1 MARYADSALG
11 EHLRLPVGFRYTG
24 TDSTAEVISLGG
36 TPGWYTISTAGNCA
50 FKFMVTLSG
59 ASGDGA
65 NVRLRTRSAGA
76 GSATSLNIGTSAYQN
91 DYGNMFGVQAYAQPL
106 TYTQAGASNIVCGL
120 YSCIQATA
128 SSSGRRWSTWID
140 DHSTTKA
147 SGGHYLLRL
156 SDNGSTVKDGAITI
170 YSGGRLAAF
179 VNCEDAVGGG
189 FLTDTSLSLSTQAG
203 ALKVT
208 TPAGTRYLALYSS

>member
-1 MARYADSALG
+1 MARYPDSALG

-24 TDSTAEVISLGG
+24 TDSTADVMSLGG
-36 TPGWYTISTAGNCA
+36 TPAWFTVSTAGNCA

-91 DYGNMFGVQAYAQPL
+91 DYGNLYGVQAYAQPT
-106 TYTQAGASNIVCGL
+106 TYTQDGASNIVCGL

-128 SSSGRRWSTWID
+128 ASSGRRWSTWID

-147 SGGHYLLRL
+147 SGGHYLLRM
-156 SDNGSTVKDGAITI
+156 SDNGSTAKSGAITI
-170 YSGGRLAAF
+170 YSGGRLPVLF
-179 VNCEDAVGGG
+179 NFEDAVGGG
-189 FLTDTSLSLSTQAG
+189 FLADTSQSLSSQAG
-203 ALKVT
+203 ALTVT
-208 TPAGTRYLALYSS
+208 TPAGTRYIALYSS